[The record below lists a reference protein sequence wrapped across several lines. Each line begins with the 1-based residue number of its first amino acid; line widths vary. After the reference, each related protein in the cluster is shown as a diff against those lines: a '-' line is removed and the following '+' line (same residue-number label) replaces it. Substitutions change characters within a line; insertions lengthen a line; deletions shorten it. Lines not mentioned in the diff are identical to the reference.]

1 MVTFK
6 VLAFLLNMYSNGSA
20 MPGNIAE
27 NNLPRVHSVLSPYCS
42 EYLYVIQ
49 NETITIII
57 LVLGTPR
64 SHMSTINVPI
74 MVLILGPS
82 YSTESTVYE
91 GAPS

>member
-20 MPGNIAE
+20 MPGNTAG
-27 NNLPRVHSVLSPYCS
+27 NNLLRVHSVLSSYCS

-64 SHMSTINVPI
+64 SHQDMSHEYD
-74 MVLILGPS
+74 GCPS
-82 YSTESTVYE
+82 NGTHF
-91 GAPS
+91 GAKLQH